1 MMDAENKAAQGGPV
15 KKRME
20 YTCQKCHQPQNV
32 KTGHSQFYGQVY
44 CPFEAG
50 QLPKDEWLAKKREER
65 AEKKKQDSA
74 TQSKP
79 S

>member
-1 MMDAENKAAQGGPV
+1 MLDAENKAAQGGPV

-50 QLPKDEWLAKKREER
+50 QLP
-65 AEKKKQDSA
+65 S
-74 TQSKP
+74 
-79 S
+79 